1 MRYLSRILYGFA
13 IFIICV
19 TAALL
24 LQIDSSAM
32 SMADALFPGS
42 GRVVCLILLASEAA
56 GACWLYLSFRLRPAK
71 LVIRH
76 NPDDDER
83 LAFAEELEKRLA
95 RNQIVR
101 EAGLVPSDEE
111 FAEKA
116 MLLLDKKADD
126 EIRSAGKRIFLGTA
140 LAQNG
145 KLDALIVFF
154 SLVRLVW
161 RVSSIYNQRP
171 APREIMSVYGAVS
184 SATFVAFSLDALDI
198 PRTITDSVSQIVPSA
213 APAMTAASVPFMGS
227 ALHVFTAAAI
237 DGASN
242 CLLAVRA
249 AAWHCAG
256 EVPSRRARGCGGA
269 QRVPLRRLGRRKPA
283 CEHEGDGRPAHGHY
297 PGNHGSHCEG
307 RETADALR
315 LCRHGQK
322 DGHRGRHHGRSSG
335 RSHGKRGR
343 RRYPCGRGTR
353 RWNAR
358 RARVK
363 AGRGKGHGREAFLSG
378 RRRRKEKILLRQA
391 ERKII
396 GPGRQAGY
404 LGLPALAAPACP
416 L

>member
-1 MRYLSRILYGFA
+1 MRYLSRVLYGFA

-83 LAFAEELEKRLA
+83 LAFAEKLEKRLA

-249 AAWHCAG
+249 GVAARSAFRYGASGGESLHVSMKETGGLLMDITQETMGAIVKAVKRQMLSVSAATGKKMATAAGAMAEAAAEATENAAGGVIRAAVGLADGMRGALGSRRDGEKDMEEKLSSPAAG
-256 EVPSRRARGCGGA
+256 EEKKKSFFAR
-269 QRVPLRRLGRRKPA
+269 L
-283 CEHEGDGRPAHGHY
+283 
-297 PGNHGSHCEG
+297 
-307 RETADALR
+307 
-315 LCRHGQK
+315 
-322 DGHRGRHHGRSSG
+322 
-335 RSHGKRGR
+335 
-343 RRYPCGRGTR
+343 
-353 RWNAR
+353 
-358 RARVK
+358 
-363 AGRGKGHGREAFLSG
+363 RGK
-378 RRRRKEKILLRQA
+378 
-391 ERKII
+391 
-396 GPGRQAGY
+396 
-404 LGLPALAAPACP
+404 
-416 L
+416 

>member
-249 AAWHCAG
+249 GVAARSAFRYGASGGESLHVSMKETGGLLMDITQETMGAIVKAVKRQMLSVSAATGKKMATAAGTMAEAAAEATETRQAALSVRPWDSLMECA
-256 EVPSRRARGCGGA
+256 ARSGQGG
-269 QRVPLRRLGRRKPA
+269 
-283 CEHEGDGRPAHGHY
+283 
-297 PGNHGSHCEG
+297 
-307 RETADALR
+307 T
-315 LCRHGQK
+315 
-322 DGHRGRHHGRSSG
+322 
-335 RSHGKRGR
+335 GKRTWKR
-343 RRYPCGRGTR
+343 SFPPRP
-353 RWNAR
+353 
-358 RARVK
+358 
-363 AGRGKGHGREAFLSG
+363 REKK
-378 RRRRKEKILLRQA
+378 RKNPSS
-391 ERKII
+391 
-396 GPGRQAGY
+396 PG
-404 LGLPALAAPACP
+404 
-416 L
+416 

>member
-42 GRVVCLILLASEAA
+42 GRVVCLLLLASEAA

-198 PRTITDSVSQIVPSA
+198 PRTITDSQEFA
-213 APAMTAASVPFMGS
+213 KQFR
-227 ALHVFTAAAI
+227 F
-237 DGASN
+237 
-242 CLLAVRA
+242 
-249 AAWHCAG
+249 
-256 EVPSRRARGCGGA
+256 
-269 QRVPLRRLGRRKPA
+269 
-283 CEHEGDGRPAHGHY
+283 
-297 PGNHGSHCEG
+297 
-307 RETADALR
+307 
-315 LCRHGQK
+315 
-322 DGHRGRHHGRSSG
+322 HH
-335 RSHGKRGR
+335 
-343 RRYPCGRGTR
+343 
-353 RWNAR
+353 
-358 RARVK
+358 
-363 AGRGKGHGREAFLSG
+363 F
-378 RRRRKEKILLRQA
+378 
-391 ERKII
+391 
-396 GPGRQAGY
+396 
-404 LGLPALAAPACP
+404 
-416 L
+416 

>member
-1 MRYLSRILYGFA
+1 MRYLSRVLYGFA

-242 CLLAVRA
+242 CLLV
-249 AAWHCAG
+249 
-256 EVPSRRARGCGGA
+256 V

-322 DGHRGRHHGRSSG
+322 DGHRGRRHGRSSG
-335 RSHGKRGR
+335 
-343 RRYPCGRGTR
+343 
-353 RWNAR
+353 
-358 RARVK
+358 
-363 AGRGKGHGREAFLSG
+363 
-378 RRRRKEKILLRQA
+378 
-391 ERKII
+391 
-396 GPGRQAGY
+396 
-404 LGLPALAAPACP
+404 
-416 L
+416 

>member
-1 MRYLSRILYGFA
+1 M
-13 IFIICV
+13 
-19 TAALL
+19 
-24 LQIDSSAM
+24 
-32 SMADALFPGS
+32 
-42 GRVVCLILLASEAA
+42 
-56 GACWLYLSFRLRPAK
+56 
-71 LVIRH
+71 
-76 NPDDDER
+76 
-83 LAFAEELEKRLA
+83 
-95 RNQIVR
+95 R

-249 AAWHCAG
+249 GVAARSAFRYGASGGESLHVSMKETGGLLMDITQETMGAIVKAVKRQMLSVSAATGKKMATAAGTMAEAAAEATENAAGGVIRAAVGLADGMRGALGSRRDGEKDMEEKLSSPAAG
-256 EVPSRRARGCGGA
+256 EEKKKSFFAR
-269 QRVPLRRLGRRKPA
+269 L
-283 CEHEGDGRPAHGHY
+283 
-297 PGNHGSHCEG
+297 
-307 RETADALR
+307 
-315 LCRHGQK
+315 
-322 DGHRGRHHGRSSG
+322 
-335 RSHGKRGR
+335 
-343 RRYPCGRGTR
+343 
-353 RWNAR
+353 
-358 RARVK
+358 
-363 AGRGKGHGREAFLSG
+363 RGK
-378 RRRRKEKILLRQA
+378 
-391 ERKII
+391 
-396 GPGRQAGY
+396 
-404 LGLPALAAPACP
+404 
-416 L
+416 

>member
-1 MRYLSRILYGFA
+1 
-13 IFIICV
+13 
-19 TAALL
+19 
-24 LQIDSSAM
+24 
-32 SMADALFPGS
+32 MADALFPGS

-171 APREIMSVYGAVS
+171 APREIMSVYGARVLRHLRGFFPGRAGHSEDHHGLGESDRAFGS
-184 SATFVAFSLDALDI
+184 S
-198 PRTITDSVSQIVPSA
+198 RHDSS
-213 APAMTAASVPFMGS
+213 FR
-227 ALHVFTAAAI
+227 
-237 DGASN
+237 
-242 CLLAVRA
+242 AV
-249 AAWHCAG
+249 HG
-256 EVPSRRARGCGGA
+256 
-269 QRVPLRRLGRRKPA
+269 LGPA
-283 CEHEGDGRPAHGHY
+283 CVY
-297 PGNHGSHCEG
+297 
-307 RETADALR
+307 
-315 LCRHGQK
+315 
-322 DGHRGRHHGRSSG
+322 
-335 RSHGKRGR
+335 
-343 RRYPCGRGTR
+343 GRG
-353 RWNAR
+353 
-358 RARVK
+358 
-363 AGRGKGHGREAFLSG
+363 H
-378 RRRRKEKILLRQA
+378 
-391 ERKII
+391 
-396 GPGRQAGY
+396 
-404 LGLPALAAPACP
+404 
-416 L
+416 

>member
-249 AAWHCAG
+249 GVAARSAFRYGALGG
-256 EVPSRRARGCGGA
+256 ESLHVSMKETGG
-269 QRVPLRRLGRRKPA
+269 
-283 CEHEGDGRPAHGHY
+283 PAHGHY

-322 DGHRGRHHGRSSG
+322 DGHRGRYHGRSSG
-335 RSHGKRGR
+335 
-343 RRYPCGRGTR
+343 
-353 RWNAR
+353 
-358 RARVK
+358 
-363 AGRGKGHGREAFLSG
+363 
-378 RRRRKEKILLRQA
+378 
-391 ERKII
+391 
-396 GPGRQAGY
+396 
-404 LGLPALAAPACP
+404 
-416 L
+416 

>member
-145 KLDALIVFF
+145 KLDALIVFC
-154 SLVRLVW
+154 SLV
-161 RVSSIYNQRP
+161 
-171 APREIMSVYGAVS
+171 
-184 SATFVAFSLDALDI
+184 
-198 PRTITDSVSQIVPSA
+198 
-213 APAMTAASVPFMGS
+213 GS
-227 ALHVFTAAAI
+227 A
-237 DGASN
+237 GACPPSTIS
-242 CLLAVRA
+242 VR
-249 AAWHCAG
+249 
-256 EVPSRRARGCGGA
+256 
-269 QRVPLRRLGRRKPA
+269 L
-283 CEHEGDGRPAHGHY
+283 
-297 PGNHGSHCEG
+297 
-307 RETADALR
+307 
-315 LCRHGQK
+315 
-322 DGHRGRHHGRSSG
+322 RGR
-335 RSHGKRGR
+335 
-343 RRYPCGRGTR
+343 
-353 RWNAR
+353 
-358 RARVK
+358 
-363 AGRGKGHGREAFLSG
+363 L
-378 RRRRKEKILLRQA
+378 
-391 ERKII
+391 
-396 GPGRQAGY
+396 
-404 LGLPALAAPACP
+404 
-416 L
+416 